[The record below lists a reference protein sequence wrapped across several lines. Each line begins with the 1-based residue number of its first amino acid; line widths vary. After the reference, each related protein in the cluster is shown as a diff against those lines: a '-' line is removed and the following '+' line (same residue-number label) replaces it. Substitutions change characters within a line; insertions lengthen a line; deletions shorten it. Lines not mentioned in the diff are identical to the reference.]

1 MGKIIISNN
10 PIYDFKLRALFSSEV
25 NALFSSKECKV
36 TSYSIG
42 KVDKSDYAL
51 HKLKESHSG
60 FGETFLESSYIF
72 SSERESYI
80 DNVNVNR
87 KITFEGR
94 TDCYEDT
101 WFDFLIFRTDD
112 HKIITKGSVKQESG
126 RFKSFEDTSI
136 ANVGDAN
143 INCDFEKSYTDCA
156 YEEYQV
162 LFKLKT

>member
-1 MGKIIISNN
+1 MNKNVLTIIKTIIKTIVIIVTILIMGKIIISNN
-10 PIYDFKLRALFSSEV
+10 PIYDFKLRALFSSEVNALFSSKV

-101 WFDFLIFRTDD
+101 WFDF
-112 HKIITKGSVKQESG
+112 
-126 RFKSFEDTSI
+126 
-136 ANVGDAN
+136 
-143 INCDFEKSYTDCA
+143 
-156 YEEYQV
+156 
-162 LFKLKT
+162 